1 MGMVLVLDKCFLFI
15 LLASFFKH
23 LLYLSIRM
31 KSCDLWLKQ
40 IREPLL
46 DTRRYWLVYPHEKV
60 TLLFVLCQKH
70 TIPAPRLLTFSKYRF
85 VKTIAEQL
93 SCIIFVSYQS
103 GYDGRSTLCPLSIL
117 KQGQT

>member
-1 MGMVLVLDKCFLFI
+1 MVLVLDKCFLFI

-31 KSCDLWLKQ
+31 KSCDLWLRQ

-70 TIPAPRLLTFSKYRF
+70 TIPAPRLLTFSQWRF
-85 VKTIAEQL
+85 VKTITEQL
-93 SCIIFVSYQS
+93 SCILFLIRVCMVR
-103 GYDGRSTLCPLSIL
+103 DPLCVLFPF
-117 KQGQT
+117 